1 MNPDPTSYIIKIE
14 LYKGCHVEEVVY
26 YRYEVP
32 HTTLFNYRWYFEY
45 LAALVKVAHPKDK
58 VNLLIQQ
65 IGTEDPFLAGK
76 YYIEKKSK
84 SLLAYK
90 KGEVKRLQTKKFDD
104 DLFSSKAAD
113 IQTKINKLND
123 DIEKLERG
131 EVIFWFPPTYKNTIK
146 NQIKPINRKSELK
159 RRA

>member
-1 MNPDPTSYIIKIE
+1 MTPDPTSYIIKIE

-104 DLFSSKAAD
+104 DLFSSKKACVED
-113 IQTKINKLND
+113 KIDKLTKE
-123 DIEKLERG
+123 IEALERG
-131 EVIFWFPPTYKNTIK
+131 EVIFYVPETYKNTIK
-146 NQIKPINRKSELK
+146 NVIR
-159 RRA
+159 